1 MSKILIGKENSRPKP
16 KAEKAEEKP
25 QNRSSGTVQESIQTN
40 GIFSG
45 ASIGVINAQNVVLPE
60 ASGSKHA
67 AQISAPKKRRRHV
80 IESSD
85 EEDC

>member
-1 MSKILIGKENSRPKP
+1 MINI
-16 KAEKAEEKP
+16 
-25 QNRSSGTVQESIQTN
+25 QNL
-40 GIFSG
+40 
-45 ASIGVINAQNVVLPE
+45 VLPE

>member
-1 MSKILIGKENSRPKP
+1 MSNILSAKENSSPKP
-16 KAEKAEEKP
+16 KAETAEEKP
-25 QNRSSGTVQESIQTN
+25 ENQASGTDQESIQTN

-45 ASIGVINAQNVVLPE
+45 ASIGVINIQNLVLPE

-80 IESSD
+80 I
-85 EEDC
+85 